1 MLRHSKVGSP
11 MSASGHTRTLDR
23 RQWAD
28 FRFGSKVDMAP
39 VKRDVRFPP
48 RKRTLPFMFDLQ
60 LTPAI
65 YEVDNS
71 DTAEPVSDFATSRA
85 RFSFI
90 SYLSALN
97 SFKRERATSF
107 TDSTANGR
115 IL

>member
-1 MLRHSKVGSP
+1 
-11 MSASGHTRTLDR
+11 
-23 RQWAD
+23 
-28 FRFGSKVDMAP
+28 
-39 VKRDVRFPP
+39 
-48 RKRTLPFMFDLQ
+48 MFDLQ

-65 YEVDNS
+65 YGVDNS
-71 DTAEPVSDFATSRA
+71 DTAKPVSDFAISSA
-85 RFSFI
+85 RFNFM